1 MGRLRVDQLESV
13 ECLAISRGSGQPR
26 DDGNSNLVSLSS
38 QVIIVRSP
46 EKASNVGIGTPVLH
60 VSWLPPLRTANP
72 GKGHKWTAEQV
83 AVFPQKQAKKRPSA
97 QDARHCPVTGG
108 LRGLQPSCSKREL
121 SVDDEWHF
129 ENGRAATSKSMS
141 AFLSRPLGFQS
152 GPPKTLRVALCHVGP
167 DPVWMQ
173 FGREPKGFTFG
184 RAHRAPSDKRSPL
197 RPRCWSVGPRCIATL
212 ESGRGH

>member
-26 DDGNSNLVSLSS
+26 DDGNSNLISLSS

-141 AFLSRPLGFQS
+141 AFLSRPLGSVRTTQD
-152 GPPKTLRVALCHVGP
+152 PPSCTLPCRTRPGLDAIWKGTKRVH
-167 DPVWMQ
+167 
-173 FGREPKGFTFG
+173 F
-184 RAHRAPSDKRSPL
+184 
-197 RPRCWSVGPRCIATL
+197 RPGTPRTV
-212 ESGRGH
+212 